1 MEMKRIAIIGA
12 GISGL
17 TVARLLQKEYRVTI
31 YEAADTV
38 GGLVRCERINGNLF
52 HVCGGHVFNTKH
64 QEVLDWFWQ
73 QFDKEKEFHL
83 AQRNSSIFMPNGQE
97 IPYPIENYIYLLS
110 QETQEAVIHDL
121 LELARMEQDK
131 YDNFEEFLQRRFGN
145 TLYNLY
151 FKPYNEKIWRR
162 SLQSVPIDWLEGK
175 LPMPRVEEI
184 LFNNFNHVAEK
195 QFVHSSFYYEQKDGS
210 QFLVNRLAEGLDIR
224 LSSPIERLTYNGKT
238 WFVNDDQYDAV
249 VLCGN
254 IRQLPSILEGIDIQP
269 WIKPIEKLQYHGT
282 TTVFCEI
289 DANPY
294 SWIYL
299 PSDQYQAHRII
310 CTGNFS
316 PSNNAEGHMTG
327 TIEFTDEISEEEIK
341 RQLASIPL
349 HPRYITHRNH
359 PYTYP
364 IQDRNTRAMLQ
375 SFKKEM
381 ASHQL
386 FMTGRFVDWEYYNMD
401 VAMLAAM
408 RTAKNIGLMPF

>member
-1 MEMKRIAIIGA
+1 MEMKRIAVIGA

-17 TVARLLQKEYRVTI
+17 TVARLLHETNQVTI
-31 YEAADTV
+31 YEAADTI
-38 GGLVRCERINGNLF
+38 GGLVRCERLDGNLF

-64 QEVLDWFWQ
+64 QNVLDWFWQ
-73 QFDKEKEFHL
+73 HFDKTKEFHL

-97 IPYPIENYIYLLS
+97 IPYPIENYIYLLPKEI
-110 QETQEAVIHDL
+110 QETAIQDL
-121 LELARMEQDK
+121 LELAQTEQDQ
-131 YDNFEEFLQRRFGN
+131 YDNFEAFLQKRFGK

-184 LFNNFNHVAEK
+184 IYNNFNHIAEK
-195 QFVHSSFYYEQKDGS
+195 QFVHSSFYYEQNGGS
-210 QFLVNRLAEGLDIR
+210 QFLINRLAEGLDIR
-224 LSSPIERLTYNGKT
+224 LSSPIEHLTYDGNSWIVNG
-238 WFVNDDQYDAV
+238 DQYDAV
-249 VLCGN
+249 VFCGN
-254 IRQLPSILEGIDIQP
+254 IRQLPSILEGVDIQP
-269 WIKPIEKLQYHGT
+269 WTNPISELQYHGT

-299 PSDQYQAHRII
+299 PSDKYQAHRII
-310 CTGNFS
+310 CTGNFAA
-316 PSNNAEGHMTG
+316 SNNANGHMTG

-349 HPRYITHRNH
+349 HPRYITHRYH

-364 IQDRNTRAMLQ
+364 IQDKNTRAMLQ
-375 SFKKEM
+375 SLKKEM
-381 ASHQL
+381 ASHHL

-408 RTAKNIGLMPF
+408 RTCQAILS

>member
-1 MEMKRIAIIGA
+1 MKRIAIIGA

-17 TVARLLQKEYRVTI
+17 TTAKLLQKEHQVTI

-38 GGLVRCERINGNLF
+38 GGLVRCERIDGDLF
-52 HVCGGHVFNTKH
+52 HICGGHVFNTKH

-83 AQRNSSIFMPNGQE
+83 AQRNSSIFMPNGQK
-97 IPYPIENYIYLLS
+97 IPYPIENYVYLLPKEI
-110 QETQEAVIHDL
+110 QESVIQDL
-121 LELARMEQDK
+121 LELARTEQDK

-162 SLQSVPIDWLEGK
+162 SLQTVPIDWLEGK

-184 LFNNFNHVAEK
+184 LFNNFNHIAEK
-195 QFVHSSFYYEQKDGS
+195 QFVHSSFFYEQNGGS
-210 QFLVNRLAEGLDIR
+210 QFLVNRLAEGLDIH
-224 LSSPIERLTYNGKT
+224 LSSQIDHLTYNGKN
-238 WFVNDDQYDAV
+238 WLVNGDHYDAV
-249 VLCGN
+249 VFCGN
-254 IRQLPSILEGIDIQP
+254 IRQLPSLLEGIDIEP
-269 WIKPIEKLQYHGT
+269 WIKPINELQYHGT

-316 PSNNAEGHMTG
+316 PSNNAKGHMTG

-349 HPRYITHRNH
+349 HPRYITQRYHK
-359 PYTYP
+359 YTYP
-364 IQDRNTRAMLQ
+364 IQNKDTRTMLL
-375 SFKKEM
+375 SLKKEM
-381 ASHQL
+381 VSHQL

-408 RTAKNIGLMPF
+408 RTCQAILS

>member
-1 MEMKRIAIIGA
+1 MKRIAVIGA

-17 TVARLLQKEYRVTI
+17 TTARLLHETNQVTV
-31 YEAADTV
+31 YEAADSV

-52 HVCGGHVFNTKH
+52 HICGGHIFNTKH
-64 QEVLDWFWQ
+64 QNVLDWFWQ

-97 IPYPIENYIYLLS
+97 IPYPIENYVYLLPK
-110 QETQEAVIHDL
+110 ETQESVIRDL
-121 LELARMEQDK
+121 LELARTEQDK
-131 YDNFEEFLQRRFGN
+131 YDDFEEFLQRRFGN

-162 SLQSVPIDWLEGK
+162 SLRSVPIDWLEGK

-184 LFNNFNHVAEK
+184 LYNNFNHVAEK
-195 QFVHSSFYYEQKDGS
+195 QFVHSSFYYERQGGS

-224 LSSPIERLTYNGKT
+224 LSTPIDHIYFNGKT
-238 WFVNDDQYDAV
+238 WSVNNEQYDV
-249 VLCGN
+249 VVFCGN
-254 IRQLPSILEGIDIQP
+254 IHQLPSIIEGIDMQQ
-269 WIKPIEKLQYHGT
+269 WTSPIAELQYHGT

-289 DANPY
+289 DPNPY

-299 PSDQYQAHRII
+299 PSEQYQAHRII
-310 CTGNFS
+310 CTGNFAT
-316 PSNNAEGHMTG
+316 SNNANGHMTG

-349 HPRYITHRNH
+349 HPRYITHRYH
-359 PYTYP
+359 PCTYP
-364 IQDRNTRAMLQ
+364 IQNKDTRALIQ
-375 SFKKEM
+375 SIKKEM

-401 VAMLAAM
+401 IAMLAAM
-408 RTAKNIGLMPF
+408 QTCQAILS

>member
-121 LELARMEQDK
+121 LELARTEQDK

-184 LFNNFNHVAEK
+184 LFNNFNHVADP
-195 QFVHSSFYYEQKDGS
+195 Q
-210 QFLVNRLAEGLDIR
+210 
-224 LSSPIERLTYNGKT
+224 
-238 WFVNDDQYDAV
+238 
-249 VLCGN
+249 
-254 IRQLPSILEGIDIQP
+254 
-269 WIKPIEKLQYHGT
+269 
-282 TTVFCEI
+282 
-289 DANPY
+289 
-294 SWIYL
+294 
-299 PSDQYQAHRII
+299 
-310 CTGNFS
+310 
-316 PSNNAEGHMTG
+316 
-327 TIEFTDEISEEEIK
+327 
-341 RQLASIPL
+341 
-349 HPRYITHRNH
+349 
-359 PYTYP
+359 
-364 IQDRNTRAMLQ
+364 
-375 SFKKEM
+375 
-381 ASHQL
+381 
-386 FMTGRFVDWEYYNMD
+386 
-401 VAMLAAM
+401 
-408 RTAKNIGLMPF
+408 